1 MQGDAIP
8 VLEQLVRFAGQRQR
22 IIAHNIANAS
32 TPDFVQTDV
41 SPAAF
46 QKVLGEAVQR
56 RRARG
61 AGSADGSAHRL
72 EALSLRET
80 REIGV
85 SERGELRLTPLTPR
99 RGLLLHDRNNRDIER
114 LMQDLAENTGVFRV
128 ATDLLRSRYQVMNA
142 AISERP

>member
-56 RRARG
+56 RRSRG
-61 AGSADGSAHRL
+61 EEGSANRL
-72 EALSLRET
+72 EALELRET
-80 REIGV
+80 REIGI

-128 ATDLLRSRYQVMNA
+128 ATDLLRSRYQVLNA